1 VSNFLRGLEVLT
13 FIEHHQ
19 HDHGNLINNILD
31 FMLIPK
37 HLCYTQGTNV
47 KEIKMKQA
55 LQKFEQLVTMLF
67 KKIHWWLDDI
77 FTC

>member
-1 VSNFLRGLEVLT
+1 MYDLNVNFSR
-13 FIEHHQ
+13 
-19 HDHGNLINNILD
+19 NK
-31 FMLIPK
+31 PK